1 MKKFLATACAA
12 VMTASML
19 VMSASAGVGDIKY
32 EIKGTNKAPVMDGKV
47 TQDEYAGN
55 APIVLDG
62 KGKNTDAGGWV
73 GNWPDE
79 ERQDDELRI

>member
-32 EIKGTNKAPVMDGKV
+32 EIKGTKQSTGYGRKSN
-47 TQDEYAGN
+47 AG
-55 APIVLDG
+55 
-62 KGKNTDAGGWV
+62 
-73 GNWPDE
+73 
-79 ERQDDELRI
+79 